1 MELFLD
7 TLDHLL
13 ELLGVMAREFGAMAL
28 EKLTMTKAFGEFLVY
43 LAPAQALCCAVD
55 TGEVVQETILH
66 HLLVLSVGLLAHW
79 LFGSSGSASRVA
91 LGLEPSDLSAIG
103 KVSRLV
109 GCFACAALL
118 ELLWDTLIG
127 DIVRDGSP

>member
-1 MELFLD
+1 MELSLD

-13 ELLGVMAREFGAMAL
+13 ELLGVMTREFASM
-28 EKLTMTKAFGEFLVY
+28 MKAFGEFPVY